1 MKTLLKILASIILVL
16 VMAEIGLRIVEKMT
30 PATYIGNESG
40 KGYKAK
46 VITMFLQEKINK
58 LWARSPVERNTILEP
73 PFQVFI
79 NKNFQNKERMDFI
92 FKHAAL
98 PPNMHVTA
106 ENFLRLNKSAHNQT
120 YTATTN
126 SLSFRGIE
134 RTVAKPKKTFRIVLL
149 GSYPAFGHGANDDET
164 YAHIIE
170 QNFKNAGKKV
180 EVWNGGRQGGT
191 SIMGYARLM
200 REVENYKPDL
210 VLWDYGW
217 IELYLGQDRVR
228 GNPKFEEI
236 RKDSELKKMF
246 FRFCLRT
253 PVVSSLKL
261 CSMSVKK
268 LTKVSYTDALDGWK
282 ESMNLVREWSVSHK
296 VPVMFL
302 RHRGVTIPKDEYEAF
317 HSPEKNFLFV
327 DTSPSLNNPP
337 TTAEIDDFWSRENWL
352 SEVGFTR
359 EEVMKN
365 EPDMVFFGDGI
376 QYNKLGYSRIGNF
389 LHEQIMLKFPD
400 LAPAIKR

>member
-1 MKTLLKILASIILVL
+1 MKTLLKILLSIILVL

-40 KGYKAK
+40 TGYKAK
-46 VITMFLQEKINK
+46 VIRMFLQEKINK
-58 LWARSPVERNTILEP
+58 LWARTPMERKTILEP

-79 NKNFQNKERMDFI
+79 NKNFHDKERMDFI

-98 PPNMHVTA
+98 PPNMNVTA
-106 ENFLRLNKSAHNQT
+106 ENFLRLNKGQNNET

-126 SLSFRGIE
+126 SQSFRGGE
-134 RTVAKPKKTFRIVLL
+134 RSVEKPKKTFRIILL
-149 GSYPAFGHGANDDET
+149 GSYPAFGHGANDQET
-164 YAHIIE
+164 YAHILE
-170 QNFKNAGKKV
+170 QKFKDKGKKV

-191 SIMGYARLM
+191 SIMGYARLI

-210 VLWDYGW
+210 ILWDYGW

-228 GNPKFEEI
+228 GNPKFEAI
-236 RKDSELKKMF
+236 RNDSDLKKMF

-253 PVVSSLKL
+253 PVISDLKL

-268 LTKVSYTDALDGWK
+268 LTKVSYSDALDGWK
-282 ESMNLVREWSVSHK
+282 ESMNLVRDWSVSHK
-296 VPVMFL
+296 VPVMFF
-302 RHRGVTIPKDEYEAF
+302 RHRGVTIPKEEYEAF

-337 TTAEIDDFWSRENWL
+337 TKEEIEDFWSRENWL
-352 SEVGFTR
+352 SEVGFSR

-376 QYNKLGYSRIGNF
+376 QYNKHGYSRIGNF
-389 LHEQIMLKFPD
+389 LYDIITQKFSDLKS
-400 LAPAIKR
+400 AN